1 MLPFLL
7 AGCSGQEIGELR
19 HWVWDVDK
27 IKIIFRPAATWS
39 PGGVGESGSL
49 QVDVALDGVQLQ
61 SGRGV
66 AIDLWLPVNHLED
79 SLGLQICSIIFNQ
92 VGLFRETEMF
102 GNCTKTM
109 VLTWTSITLMSI
121 KAVTEIPIMAP
132 PFKTR
137 TATCSGTVFL
147 IPKSFEAPS

>member
-1 MLPFLL
+1 MFRPRDRRIETLGL
-7 AGCSGQEIGELR
+7 GCGQIMNL
-19 HWVWDVDK
+19 
-27 IKIIFRPAATWS
+27 IFRPAATWS

-61 SGRGV
+61 SSRGV
-66 AIDLWLPVNHLED
+66 AVDLWLPVNHLKD
-79 SLGLQICSIIFNQ
+79 SLGLKICSIVFNQ

-102 GNCTKTM
+102 GNCTKTEI
-109 VLTWTSITLMSI
+109 LTWTSITLMSI

-137 TATCSGTVFL
+137 TATCVIMPAVKQYFL
-147 IPKSFEAPS
+147 FQKAF